1 VAGALSLT
9 WAQTL
14 ANGRATAGDNPQISN
29 GDATEYVGASATASL
44 TAGADAAGFTGTVSV
59 SRVGG
64 GQSGY
69 AITDGGTPVAA
80 LTADTGGAILGSAAD
95 LDLTATTDMALE
107 SMAGD
112 ITHKVTAGQQHR
124 FEVDGNPLLSL
135 TAAAVTY
142 HQPLTSSGTTATLA
156 TSAGTWMTGTVGL
169 ATVVGNLSVGPSKA
183 VLFPGLTETAA
194 LTAGVDAAGFTGMVS
209 VSRVGDGGSGYAIT
223 DAGSPVV
230 AMAWDGSDGIIQA
243 ATGSLHLGGDAGT
256 QLSLSTGLVTV
267 TGDVN
272 IADGYLELGDISATP
287 GTPTDAGRLYVE
299 DGSLK
304 YIGGSGTI
312 TPIAPA

>member
-1 VAGALSLT
+1 MRLPYSTGLVLLASRNEAGTGNILWLTVFSGNALQIGGST
-9 WAQTL
+9 SGNIAIVRPGDGTIK
-14 ANGRATAGDNPQISN
+14 ANINSTDIWITRTTEFELHVPLDFSTEIGISRN
-29 GDATEYVGASATASL
+29 GTTYIES
-44 TAGADAAGFTGTVSV
+44 AAGRVDVTQHLGIAAGKTVDWASGT
-59 SRVGG
+59 
-64 GQSGY
+64 
-69 AITDGGTPVAA
+69 AA
-80 LTADTGGAILGSAAD
+80 LTLGG
-95 LDLTATTDMALE
+95 LTWISSNITTTTV
-107 SMAGD
+107 SGD
-112 ITHKVTAGQQHR
+112 
-124 FEVDGNPLLSL
+124 
-135 TAAAVTY
+135 
-142 HQPLTSSGTTATLA
+142 
-156 TSAGTWMTGTVGL
+156 
-169 ATVVGNLSVGPSKA
+169 LSVGPSKA

-194 LTAGVDAAGFTGMVS
+194 LTAGVDADGLTGMVS

-256 QLSLSTGLVTV
+256 QLSLSAGLVTV